1 VILSLSEEDESTPAR
16 IVKNLTKELKTI
28 SILEGI
34 VEGQV
39 FSKAQVEALG
49 DLPSKD
55 QLRAQFMATLLAP
68 VAAFA
73 RVLDGYGKKL
83 AEVQPAV

>member
-1 VILSLSEEDESTPAR
+1 M
-16 IVKNLTKELKTI
+16 KEMKTI

-34 VEGQV
+34 IEGKI

-55 QLRAQFMATLLAP
+55 QLRAQLMATLNGP
-68 VAAFA
+68 ISAFV
-73 RVLDGYGKKL
+73 RVLDAHAKKL
-83 AEVQPAV
+83 VGSEATAEVVAV